1 MGTTTSYILVVRS
14 RPYIFTDTFYKFAVR
29 PYIFTA
35 KSYIFV
41 VRLYIFTT
49 TSYIFA
55 LSFIYFGRLLSLMA
69 GDTLSRCLFNLTY
82 NNFLIFIRALIKGSL
97 YQIMTQ

>member
-1 MGTTTSYILVVRS
+1 MYTTTSYIFVIRS

-41 VRLYIFTT
+41 VRPYIFTT
-49 TSYIFA
+49 TSCIFA
-55 LSFIYFGRLLSLMA
+55 HSFIYFRQLLSPMA
-69 GDTLSRCLFNLTY
+69 GDRGGAVFPWLGLR
-82 NNFLIFIRALIKGSL
+82 LISWKW
-97 YQIMTQ
+97 

>member
-1 MGTTTSYILVVRS
+1 MCTTTSYIFVFRS

-41 VRLYIFTT
+41 VRPYIFTT

-55 LSFIYFGRLLSLMA
+55 HSFIYFRRLLSPMA
-69 GDTLSRCLFNLTY
+69 RGGYCWELKL
-82 NNFLIFIRALIKGSL
+82 
-97 YQIMTQ
+97 